1 MAKLP
6 VLRKKTM
13 AKVESTLVTG
23 IVSEFQ
29 SPESS
34 NIDGARYNGATR
46 EMTVY
51 FRKGPPYFFAE
62 IPAGVWAGFV
72 ASSSK
77 GSYFSTLIRPMYTGV
92 RQDVRSHG

>member
-1 MAKLP
+1 
-6 VLRKKTM
+6 M
-13 AKVESTLVTG
+13 AKVEAPTEAKV
-23 IVSEFQ
+23 VSEFQ

-46 EMTVY
+46 EMTVF
-51 FRKGPPYFFAE
+51 FRKGPAYFFAE

-77 GSYFSTLIRPMYTGV
+77 GSYFSTTIRPLYTGV